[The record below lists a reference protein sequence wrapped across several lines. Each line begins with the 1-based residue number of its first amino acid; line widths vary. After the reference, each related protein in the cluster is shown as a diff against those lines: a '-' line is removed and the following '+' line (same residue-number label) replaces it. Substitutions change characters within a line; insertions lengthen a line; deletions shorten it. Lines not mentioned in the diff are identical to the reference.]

1 MVVMVAMRAMVMM
14 PRRPLLVH
22 MDFVVVATDDDA
34 RVTAV
39 VVMVSVRLRGTID
52 VNMFVTPSD
61 DHVDSLLRRV
71 VNCMDAL
78 ARSVNPRVCAGG
90 GECL

>member
-14 PRRPLLVH
+14 PRCPLLVH
-22 MDFVVVATDDDA
+22 MDF
-34 RVTAV
+34 VTAV

-52 VNMFVTPSD
+52 VNMFVTPCD
-61 DHVDSLLRRV
+61 DHVDSFLRRA